1 MAELVF
7 RVKADYEQA
16 IKLREELNRLESEMK
31 KVDASTKDGQDQLAQ
46 LTKEYSETGDKLK
59 SIAEKAAEAGYVMSN
74 EFGAKLAD
82 AKKQVIDLS
91 VELVNAQKEL
101 DRLKNS
107 GKATPQQ
114 IQDAEKKISDLSEAL
129 VKAEENYKDYTD
141 SANKAGKGTK
151 SLTEYSKAYN
161 TIMRMLPGPIRSV
174 VGGFRSLSG
183 AALKFIATPLG
194 AALLAVSAAFKGV
207 SYWLNN
213 TTSGMLA
220 KQKWTKTLADT
231 TEKWADKLGIVT
243 KRMKELSDATAS
255 GAAAQITAYRSLQR
269 QWEQANGVLEKQ
281 KEVLKSDEWKKLG
294 ISISGVNDA
303 EDVLVS
309 KSKNVVEAL
318 MARAKAAAIYKKIE
332 EDVQEALKSEDAT
345 NKENEKDETD
355 RLARQRKADE
365 LNARAR
371 EFRLAEKNAGAD
383 NQGIYDLEKL
393 DWYYLDKN
401 GGRHYRG
408 DKSDTAWGAEL
419 DKSYRQLRG
428 IHRRGYFGS
437 NSIPTGVDAYKAAA
451 DRLEKEAGEWT
462 RLAGESQHKIDD
474 RTNEFESYVTKIA
487 DDLDKYY
494 DLNGLSQRLLSGI
507 GANGDTTAQD
517 ENTRAIEK
525 KRRRDAEDVELATTT
540 ARISTMKDGTEK
552 TIAQINLNKRKE
564 EIAIRRAYEDLRE
577 KKIEEEKKAFESNPD
592 NKNLTFTYDYNSDK
606 YAPTVAEVKKFLA
619 EKNAIEANAAKAT
632 KDALFQEEEAMY
644 SYLKEYGNYWEKRL
658 ATVRHYN
665 GLIERAATDGERK
678 RLENEKEEELN
689 RMRAERTAFRAKS
702 GDPDDMIEAAN
713 AETRAELERLI
724 KKQEKLLGYIES
736 ATDGLKDAKTRL
748 GETMSEMFNGNVDL
762 TKRPQIPATML
773 ADAGWSDNG
782 PSAQEIE
789 DINSQIADIQK
800 QIGDIVPQDA
810 FENVTKLTGEID
822 EIKNKIVSIPGLDVL
837 STDAIATLA
846 QYISMLNSL
855 KDDKDKL
862 VSEREDVSKSIATVY
877 SMDFDVRDASGE
889 MHKILVTPILKG
901 ENGEVT
907 VLSPDSLQEYIGDTI
922 DGAENILSADNK
934 GIVIGVDIK
943 PGDGDY
949 LHKLQEQYYNMP
961 AVDVEQHTDFINR
974 VEWIYPDAD
983 ANALARP
990 YLDAQKL
997 ISNGWKDEENKP
1009 VFSEVYDVNNNSRKI
1024 VVTPVLPNGDVMTK
1038 EEVDNYI
1045 SSVLDGS
1052 EDLKSADSLG
1062 IVIGVDIDDNTLK
1075 EMQNLQN
1082 VHYSIFGLDN
1092 KEELE
1097 TLKEELL
1104 LYQERGRL
1112 IVLQNNLRI
1121 AELEKERADKYGT
1134 KAEQVEALR
1143 KLLDSQSALIK
1154 DDKQRDIFKAGGNVQ
1169 IARAQYGNWQDY
1181 DTYDEAVEAAQ
1192 KVYDAKKAELKLRED
1207 NLGLMNLETQHAND
1221 MFNIEL
1227 KFNKDLATIFGNVSR
1242 YTREQLANAKAIAQA
1257 TLKAGKV
1264 NGQALT
1270 PNQIKD
1276 IQEALNGI
1284 IDAEAELPFRSGN
1297 NDLFGMIKNVQ
1308 ILISKQ
1314 KELAGMTD
1322 TTSEA
1327 YKELAKEIEQ
1337 RKSQLSLDAFSTSMG
1352 VFSEGLN
1359 IATNAISRLAT
1370 ASGSE
1375 ALAGVAESMEQVGGI
1390 MQKTMAG
1397 FAAGGPYGAIAGAA
1411 IGIGEQV
1418 VNAFVGMAEAAAK
1431 SINAAEK
1438 LHTALRSIA
1447 LDETLKKDLDS
1458 IFGSSFDQRIENAR
1472 NVLEYT
1478 SDIGTRKSLV
1488 DSVIQAN
1495 AEAIALQLSGGS
1507 PADYLIGTIMGP
1519 VLGGIGS
1526 ALFRQSKDYEDAVNK
1541 MEAYREM
1548 IGSAQI
1554 RTEYSK
1560 GFLGIGR
1567 SQTFQ
1572 SLSELAAKENVELF
1586 DKNGVVNVDFLRT
1599 LSQTYDTLTDDEK
1612 SFIDAAITDA
1622 EAYRDAVDQVKSSLS
1637 SLFSSTSSALADA
1650 TIEGLHNGATMGAAD
1665 MKRILSG
1672 TAKELQKSMVESI
1685 YAKYM
1690 SKFEDVMINGI
1701 MEKSWTEEDIMY
1713 QYSELLNNMGPT
1725 IQMAQ
1730 NAAMRMEEMG
1740 EAMGFDM
1747 SGLQNATP
1755 SQASYQTVSET
1766 TGTAIDGR
1774 LTSLQISAGEQTG
1787 LLGMMNMSMSRM
1799 LEQVSNGAR
1808 IADDVRNILTDSYL
1822 ELVEIRKN
1830 TGDNVSELKL
1840 VKQMVATIEEHT
1852 RRL

>member
-129 VKAEENYKDYTD
+129 VKAEENYEDYTD

-151 SLTEYSKAYN
+151 SLTEYSNAYN

-174 VGGFRSLSG
+174 VGGFRSLSS

-318 MARAKAAAIYKKIE
+318 MARARAAAMYQKIE
-332 EDVQEALKSEDAT
+332 KEIEEQIKREDTTKADNKRKEETKSEYQKTEWEQERIVETFRQAQKDYIPSLGYSRDMKRGDDYYVT
-345 NKENEKDETD
+345 SSGEKVYRNNLSDQAWREAILRNNRAL
-355 RLARQRKADE
+355 RLSHGKARQDVG
-365 LNARAR
+365 
-371 EFRLAEKNAGAD
+371 FFGRLGD
-383 NQGIYDLEKL
+383 NGLL
-393 DWYYLDKN
+393 
-401 GGRHYRG
+401 
-408 DKSDTAWGAEL
+408 
-419 DKSYRQLRG
+419 
-428 IHRRGYFGS
+428 
-437 NSIPTGVDAYKAAA
+437 P
-451 DRLEKEAGEWT
+451 
-462 RLAGESQHKIDD
+462 AGESYDILANLYEKELDLTRGRIENLDNQIKENNETLDSYLQDIIDQMG
-474 RTNEFESYVTKIA
+474 EA
-487 DDLDKYY
+487 DSLKGVANDI
-494 DLNGLSQRLLSGI
+494 LSNI

-577 KKIEEEKKAFESNPD
+577 KKIKEEKKAFESNPD

-606 YAPTVAEVKKFLA
+606 YAPTIAEVKKFLA
-619 EKNAIEANAAKAT
+619 EKNAIEVSAAKAT

-702 GDPDDMIEAAN
+702 GNLDDMIEAAN
-713 AETRAELERLI
+713 AETREELERLN

-762 TKRPQIPATML
+762 TKRPQIPVSRL
-773 ADAGWSDNG
+773 VDAGWGDNEPG
-782 PSAQEIE
+782 E
-789 DINSQIADIQK
+789 
-800 QIGDIVPQDA
+800 QD
-810 FENVTKLTGEID
+810 
-822 EIKNKIVSIPGLDVL
+822 
-837 STDAIATLA
+837 IAT
-846 QYISMLNSL
+846 I
-855 KDDKDKL
+855 
-862 VSEREDVSKSIATVY
+862 Y
-877 SMDFDVRDASGE
+877 SVDFDVHDASGE
-889 MHKILVTPILKG
+889 MHKILVTPILADG
-901 ENGEVT
+901 T

-922 DGAENILSADNK
+922 EGAENILSADNK

-961 AVDVEQHTDFINR
+961 GVDVEQHTDFINS

-1045 SSVLDGS
+1045 SSVLEGS

-1062 IVIGVDIDDNTLK
+1062 IVIGVDIDDNTLE

-1121 AELEKERADKYGT
+1121 AELEKELADKYGT
-1134 KAEQVEALR
+1134 KADQVDALR
-1143 KLLDSQSALIK
+1143 KLIDAQSALIK

-1169 IARAQYGNWQDY
+1169 IAKAQYGNWRDY
-1181 DTYDEAVEAAQ
+1181 QTEDESIKAANAVYE
-1192 KVYDAKKAELKLRED
+1192 AKKKELELRRD
-1207 NLGLMNLETQHAND
+1207 NVGLMRLEIEHSQE
-1221 MFNIEL
+1221 MFDIQM
-1227 KFNKDLATIFGNVSR
+1227 KYNKDIKSIFGNVSR
-1242 YTREQLANAKAIAQA
+1242 YTKGQLENARNLASSI
-1257 TLKAGKV
+1257 LKAGKYTDSKG
-1264 NGQALT
+1264 NTTALT
-1270 PNQIKD
+1270 QTNIKELQEAINQIDDAQFNKKFEGGSNDVLDLIKNASYLGDLRKRLAEEMGKGDKADANVIKD
-1276 IQEALNGI
+1276 LKDRIEQEKEAIKKGLVSTGAAFFADSLQRSVEYMRQI
-1284 IDAEAELPFRSGN
+1284 AELSG
-1297 NDLFGMIKNVQ
+1297 DVQ
-1308 ILISKQ
+1308 LSETAEGLGSFAQTLGAAAQGFASGGWIGAIVGGVQDMATQLVQSFAQATAETYKQ
-1314 KELAGMTD
+1314 KKNAED
-1322 TTSEA
+1322 F
-1327 YKELAKEIEQ
+1327 AKEMKMAALSIETE
-1337 RKSQLSLDAFSTSMG
+1337 DF
-1352 VFSEGLN
+1352 N
-1359 IATNAISRLAT
+1359 
-1370 ASGSE
+1370 
-1375 ALAGVAESMEQVGGI
+1375 
-1390 MQKTMAG
+1390 
-1397 FAAGGPYGAIAGAA
+1397 
-1411 IGIGEQV
+1411 
-1418 VNAFVGMAEAAAK
+1418 
-1431 SINAAEK
+1431 
-1438 LHTALRSIA
+1438 
-1447 LDETLKKDLDS
+1447 S
-1458 IFGSSFDQRIENAR
+1458 IFGSDKSGLMSEYGKKRVESLRAYNEELDKLNSQDYAPDQKQQWWEGLGMAIFGGPLLSLIDPVAGVAAPYIIGAQEKDTQAFEAYQDALSRGLTGLQTMMIKTKDQSGFANFFGVQDEYTALGDLAPELWGDDGVFSVKNAEKFLKTNQQINDEQREQIENMIE
-1472 NVLEYT
+1472 L
-1478 SDIGTRKSLV
+1478 
-1488 DSVIQAN
+1488 
-1495 AEAIALQLSGGS
+1495 
-1507 PADYLIGTIMGP
+1507 
-1519 VLGGIGS
+1519 
-1526 ALFRQSKDYEDAVNK
+1526 QSKVDEAKQGMKDA
-1541 MEAYREM
+1541 
-1548 IGSAQI
+1548 
-1554 RTEYSK
+1554 
-1560 GFLGIGR
+1560 
-1567 SQTFQ
+1567 
-1572 SLSELAAKENVELF
+1572 LASV
-1586 DKNGVVNVDFLRT
+1586 
-1599 LSQTYDTLTDDEK
+1599 
-1612 SFIDAAITDA
+1612 
-1622 EAYRDAVDQVKSSLS
+1622 
-1637 SLFSSTSSALADA
+1637 FSNTASALADA

-1690 SKFEDVMINGI
+1690 SKYQDEAFKIL
-1701 MEKSWTEEDIMY
+1701 EKGGGEEDLMRL
-1713 QYSELLNNMGPT
+1713 YSDMLTQMEQT
-1725 IQMAQ
+1725 IPIAQ
-1730 NAAMRMEEMG
+1730 NAARKMEEMG

-1774 LTSLQISAGEQTG
+1774 LTSLQISSGEQTG
-1787 LLGMMNMSMSRM
+1787 LLGMMNMSMSQM